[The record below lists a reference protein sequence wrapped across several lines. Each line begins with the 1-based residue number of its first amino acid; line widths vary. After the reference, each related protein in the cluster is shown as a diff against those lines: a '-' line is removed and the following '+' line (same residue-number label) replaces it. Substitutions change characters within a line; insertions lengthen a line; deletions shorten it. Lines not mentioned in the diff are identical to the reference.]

1 MIETLLQ
8 QGWGTAAACLVG
20 AIALLAALRS
30 SLHRVE
36 LALREKL
43 ALVLAAAGL
52 ATAGIASQSLTQQD
66 AASLANDAATAAA
79 DHPFAIAGVVFAG
92 ALAVV
97 LMALVFWIRFWVRT
111 AIRMAMLGTFL
122 VLTAVWCIARFV
134 LADYFDAWAG
144 TSFGPAAW
152 QAMLDGSGVAFIV
165 LLVWSMIR
173 KRPPR
178 DKGL

>member
-36 LALREKL
+36 LALKEKL
-43 ALVLAAAGL
+43 ALVLAAGGL
-52 ATAGIASQSLTQQD
+52 ATAGIASQSLTHQD
-66 AASLANDAATAAA
+66 ATNLANHAAEAAA
-79 DHPFAIAGVVFAG
+79 GHPFAIAGVVFAC

-97 LMALVFWIRFWVRT
+97 LVALVFWIRFWVRT

-122 VLTAVWCIARFV
+122 VFTGAWCVARFI

-144 TSFGPAAW
+144 TSFGPVAW

-178 DKGL
+178 DKNV